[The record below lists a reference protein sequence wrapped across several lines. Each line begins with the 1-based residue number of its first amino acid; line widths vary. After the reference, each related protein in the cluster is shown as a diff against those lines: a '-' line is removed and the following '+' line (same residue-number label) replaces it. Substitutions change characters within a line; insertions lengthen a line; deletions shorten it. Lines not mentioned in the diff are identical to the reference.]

1 MKSDISEKSGTLK
14 GITAVLTAFLFLSLV
29 GVMIKLEL
37 SEGANIVWVVLIQ
50 YTTGLIIISAVASKN
65 NFRDLRTSKLKLHFI
80 RGFTG
85 ILAFTCYAIAIS
97 KIPLVNAALLN
108 NSAPLFIPIVTLIWL
123 RNKIDEKI
131 WWGISVG
138 FIGIVFILDPS
149 AGDLLKKGDLY
160 GLAAGIIL
168 AVSYVA
174 LGLLTKTENFITILF
189 YYTLTGFILSLPFA
203 LYNFPVPNLMIW
215 LYGISAGI
223 FLIGYLFLIQ
233 YAYRYVEAVKLSPLN
248 FSVVVFMGIL
258 DWFIF
263 GNVPGVLTVIGI
275 ILVSAGGILAITLH
289 EKDNK
294 NLKHNWH

>member
-1 MKSDISEKSGTLK
+1 MKSDISDMSGALK
-14 GITAVLTAFLFLSLV
+14 GIIAVLAGFLFLSLV

-37 SEGANIVWVVLIQ
+37 SEGANIAWVVLIQ
-50 YTTGLIIISAVASKN
+50 YITGLIIISTVASKN

-108 NSAPLFIPIVTLIWL
+108 NSAPLFIPIVTMIWL
-123 RNKIDEKI
+123 KNKIDEKI

-174 LGLLTKTENFITILF
+174 LGQLTKTENFITILF
-189 YYTLTGFILSLPFA
+189 FYTLTGFILSLPFA
-203 LYNFPVPNLMIW
+203 LFNFPVPPLVVWI
-215 LYGISAGI
+215 YGISAGI
-223 FLIGYLFLIQ
+223 FLTGYLFLLQ
-233 YAYRYVEAVKLSPLN
+233 YAYRFVEAVKLSPLN
-248 FSVVVFMGIL
+248 FSVVVFTGIL

-263 GNVPGVLTVIGI
+263 GNVPGILTVIGI
-275 ILVSAGGILAITLH
+275 VLVSAGGILAITLH

-294 NLKHNWH
+294 NLKHSWH